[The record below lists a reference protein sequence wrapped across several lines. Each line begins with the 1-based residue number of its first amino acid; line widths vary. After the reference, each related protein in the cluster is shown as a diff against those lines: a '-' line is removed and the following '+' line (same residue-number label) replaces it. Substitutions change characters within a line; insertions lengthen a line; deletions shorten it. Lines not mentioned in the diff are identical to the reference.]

1 MIAVVTLLV
10 IVMIIAILIAVRL
23 TGNENFTRNVAAARN
38 AKES

>member
-23 TGNENFTRNVAAARN
+23 TGNENFTRKAAAARN